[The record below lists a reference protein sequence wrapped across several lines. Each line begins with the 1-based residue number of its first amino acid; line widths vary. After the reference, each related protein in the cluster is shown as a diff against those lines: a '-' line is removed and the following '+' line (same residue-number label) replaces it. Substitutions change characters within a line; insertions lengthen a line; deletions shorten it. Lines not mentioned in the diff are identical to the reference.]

1 MQLCHQEEADT
12 RLCVHVL
19 DALEK
24 GARNILVTTVDTD
37 VVVLLASMYFQLSN
51 TFSDLQIWV
60 GFGTGNHFRYYDINS
75 ISQSLGEQASHALP
89 FFHAFTGCDTT
100 SQFLGKGKKSAW
112 ESWKAYPEATK
123 AFLYAKEHPFQ
134 IIQLGT
140 PEIEILERYVC
151 VLYDKTTPLSSV
163 NEARKE
169 LFCKR
174 AKTMEAIPPTQVCIN
189 SVLIFLNRFFL
200 K

>member
-1 MQLCHQEEADT
+1 MQLCHQEEANT

-24 GARNILVTTVDTD
+24 GACNILVTTVDTD
-37 VVVLLASMYFQLSN
+37 VVVLLASMYFQLSS
-51 TFSDLQIWV
+51 TFSNLV

-75 ISQSLGEQASHALP
+75 ISQSLGEQASHTLP

-123 AFLYAKEHPFQ
+123 AFIYAKEHPFQ

-140 PEIEILERYVC
+140 QKVRFWNDMYVC
-151 VLYDKTTPLSSV
+151 YMIK
-163 NEARKE
+163 
-169 LFCKR
+169 
-174 AKTMEAIPPTQVCIN
+174 PPP
-189 SVLIFLNRFFL
+189 
-200 K
+200 

>member
-37 VVVLLASMYFQLSN
+37 VVVLLASMYFQLSS

-100 SQFLGKGKKSAW
+100 SVKV
-112 ESWKAYPEATK
+112 
-123 AFLYAKEHPFQ
+123 
-134 IIQLGT
+134 INQLGS
-140 PEIEILERYVC
+140 PGKLIQKLLKHFFMLKNILSR
-151 VLYDKTTPLSSV
+151 
-163 NEARKE
+163 
-169 LFCKR
+169 
-174 AKTMEAIPPTQVCIN
+174 
-189 SVLIFLNRFFL
+189 
-200 K
+200 